1 MAKKLARTF
10 GCPSEFTL
18 YVLGGKWK
26 TVILCY
32 LKQQPLRYADLR
44 RLIPNLSDKMLSERL
59 ADLSERGLVMKKR
72 PSGSSGRE
80 VYVLTPTGKSLS
92 APLTELYRWGE
103 KHATL
108 FGVKCGDPLARL
120 ENPR

>member
-1 MAKKLARTF
+1 MAKKLARQF

-44 RLIPNLSDKMLSERL
+44 RLIPSLSDKMLTERL
-59 ADLSERGLVMKKR
+59 GDLTARGLVLKKR
-72 PSGSSGRE
+72 MSGPPARD
-80 VYVLTPTGKSLS
+80 VYTLTPTGKSLS

-103 KHATL
+103 KHAAG
-108 FGVKCGDPLARL
+108 FGVIVSDPFARL
-120 ENPR
+120 RN

>member
-1 MAKKLARTF
+1 MATKLTRTF

-18 YVLGGKWK
+18 HVLGGKWK

-44 RLIPNLSDKMLSERL
+44 RLIPNLSDKVLSERL
-59 ADLSERGLVMKKR
+59 ADLCELGLVSKR
-72 PSGSSGRE
+72 RTSDTSRE
-80 VYVLTPTGKSLS
+80 LYTLTPTGKSLG

-103 KHATL
+103 KNAEV
-108 FGVKCGDPLARL
+108 FGASVENDPLGRL
-120 ENPR
+120 EPE